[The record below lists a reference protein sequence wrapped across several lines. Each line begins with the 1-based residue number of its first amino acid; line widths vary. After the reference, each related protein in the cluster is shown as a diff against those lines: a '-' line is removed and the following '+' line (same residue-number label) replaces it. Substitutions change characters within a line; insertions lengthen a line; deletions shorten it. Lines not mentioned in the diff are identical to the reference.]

1 MEPTD
6 PRRRSNAKVWR
17 ALALTVLPGLLA
29 AIGSEYAVGLA
40 LWTWPF
46 ASLFAGALLGRHTG
60 KPDGSDVLHAIG
72 WSIAC
77 GIFSFGLQLVGCS
90 IVGYEPNFH

>member
-6 PRRRSNAKVWR
+6 PQRRSNVKVWW
-17 ALALTVLPGLLA
+17 ALALTILPGFLALSGTLAEIALLLWPFSSLA
-29 AIGSEYAVGLA
+29 AGI
-40 LWTWPF
+40 
-46 ASLFAGALLGRHTG
+46 LLGLHTG
-60 KPDGSDVLHAIG
+60 RTPGKDVLHAIG